1 MGNRFFLF
9 DIGLFQGCVLSTIL
23 FDCVF
28 QLLLDFL
35 RPIKQLGYTFKS
47 IPDISISTKAYA
59 DDLTLTTQNVR
70 DNQIACNI
78 THTWLKWTIT
88 MKSKPSK
95 CVTLG
100 FRKFDKKIKNEK
112 FKPVLDTIYSP
123 FDPCLTINEQ
133 PMRFIFN
140 PEDSDTFKAEH
151 FKFLG
156 RWIHY

>member
-1 MGNRFFLF
+1 M
-9 DIGLFQGCVLSTIL
+9 
-23 FDCVF
+23 F

-59 DDLTLTTQNVR
+59 DDLTLTTRNVR

-133 PMRFIFN
+133 PMRFIFH
-140 PEDSDTFKAEH
+140 PEDSDTFSSS
-151 FKFLG
+151 
-156 RWIHY
+156 